1 MAPLEPTPVVT
12 VDAALAYG
20 EQRYAE
26 GAASRQAEVDQ
37 LEVDRL
43 AEEDRA
49 NENATLV
56 HQARADRDAAVAE
69 LAAHMA
75 SVHPVAPEPGPEP
88 EPEPPAPQR
97 QLIIGMSA
105 FPEVWDQRLAD
116 VGASGLTA
124 RRIFCNFTST
134 GRDKESLIREAI
146 ADGMMPI
153 LSYKG
158 TPSASNVA
166 AVRTF
171 LNSLG
176 VPVTATWHHEPHGD
190 MTPAAFR
197 DGSTAMLAAKSPTI
211 KVGPILNGWLLDN
224 LNATTRAN
232 WQDYT
237 SPALLDAWDFL
248 GLDTYSE
255 GTVANPS
262 TTLLCGRAI
271 PKAVTWLAAQGHPDM
286 PILIGEYNGQTT
298 TAIEYAGQQILNTP
312 QVWVACVWNM
322 DHTQDGGL
330 KFNALSGARLTAFKA
345 TKADPRVK
353 R

>member
-1 MAPLEPTPVVT
+1 MATLEPTPVVT

-26 GAASRQAEVDQ
+26 GAASRQAEVDAIGAD
-37 LEVDRL
+37 LE
-43 AEEDRA
+43 RA
-49 NENATLV
+49 NLQLIRSGELATRLSGE
-56 HQARADRDAAVAE
+56 RDAAIAE
-69 LAAHMA
+69 LTEHMA
-75 SVHPVAPEPGPEP
+75 SEHPVAPEP

-97 QLIIGMSA
+97 QLILGVSA
-105 FPEVWDQRLAD
+105 FPEVWDQRLAE
-116 VGASGLTA
+116 VGASGITA
-124 RRIFCNFTST
+124 RRIFCNFTSS

-158 TPSASNVA
+158 SPTAANVA

-176 VPVTATWHHEPHGD
+176 VPVTATWHHEPHND

-224 LNATTRAN
+224 LNATSRPN

-271 PKAVTWLAAQGHPDM
+271 PKAVTWLAQQGHPDM

-298 TAIEYAGQQILNTP
+298 AAIEYAGQQILNTS
-312 QVWVACVWNM
+312 QVWVACMWNM
-322 DHTQDGGL
+322 DHYENGVLT
-330 KFNALSGARLTAFKA
+330 FNALSGARLTAFKA